1 MKMKVVVVIS
11 IFGAEEGGTI
21 WAMCVCWDN
30 WFTVHNM
37 DAFQG
42 VNELKTDTLFRP
54 LPMAI
59 FRRGAQGASSISE
72 PFSI

>member
-1 MKMKVVVVIS
+1 MCLVDQNSYGVELHDKTTFNMKMKVVVVIS

-37 DAFQG
+37 DAF
-42 VNELKTDTLFRP
+42 
-54 LPMAI
+54 
-59 FRRGAQGASSISE
+59 
-72 PFSI
+72 